1 MVKNEISPS
10 ESEWLIMETLWASN
24 TSLTSSEV
32 SKRLEG
38 KTDMTLRMV
47 RVLMNR
53 LCQKGLLDFMVDKKD
68 TRVYHYFTLKS
79 REECLKEKSRRF
91 MDSYFSGSPAS
102 AVAALLESAA
112 LTDEQIEELERIL
125 ERGRKKKG

>member
-91 MDSYFSGSPAS
+91 MDSYFSGSLAS